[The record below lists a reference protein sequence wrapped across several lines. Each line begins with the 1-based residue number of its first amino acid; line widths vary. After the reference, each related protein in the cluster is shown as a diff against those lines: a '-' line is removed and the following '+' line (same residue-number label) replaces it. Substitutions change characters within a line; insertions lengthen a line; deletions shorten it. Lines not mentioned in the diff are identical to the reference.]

1 MAYTSAM
8 TSAPTAS
15 PILWYF
21 ADPMCSWCW
30 GFSPVIETLR
40 EAYRERLKIAL
51 MLGGLRPGTREPMT
65 AQQREEILHHW
76 RDVQVMTGQ
85 AFSFEG
91 ALPAGFVY
99 DTEPASRAVITAG
112 AIDPAATFPY
122 FKSVQQAF
130 YVEQRDVTRPDELAA
145 LAQDQGMEAED
156 FLARFESEEMK
167 RRTQQHFL
175 HTRQA
180 GVKGFPALI
189 ASDAS
194 GPTRLSEGCR
204 SFEEVRSALDA
215 WLAAR
220 GRT

>member
-1 MAYTSAM
+1 MS
-8 TSAPTAS
+8 SAPTSS
-15 PILWYF
+15 PVLWYF

-30 GFSPVIETLR
+30 GFSSVIETLR

-51 MLGGLRPGTREPMT
+51 MLGGLRPGTTEPMT
-65 AQQREEILHHW
+65 PQQRDDILHHW
-76 RDVQVMTGQ
+76 RDVQAMTGQ

-99 DTEPASRAVITAG
+99 DTEPASRAVVTVG
-112 AIDPAATFPY
+112 AIDPAATFAY

-130 YVEQRDVTRPDELAA
+130 YVAQRDVTQAGVLSA
-145 LAQDQGMEAED
+145 LAVASGIDAGD
-156 FLARFESEEMK
+156 FAARFGSDEMR

-180 GVKGFPALI
+180 GVRGFPALI
-189 ASDAS
+189 VSDAS

-204 SFEEVRSALDA
+204 SLEEVRTLLDG
-215 WLAAR
+215 WFDAR
-220 GRT
+220 GAA

>member
-8 TSAPTAS
+8 TSAPTSS

-65 AQQREEILHHW
+65 AQQRDEILHHW
-76 RDVQVMTGQ
+76 RDVQAMTGQ

-91 ALPAGFVY
+91 ALPPGFVY
-99 DTEPASRAVITAG
+99 DTEPASRAVVTVG
-112 AIDPAATFPY
+112 AIDPSATFAY

-130 YVEQRDVTRPDELAA
+130 YVAQRDVTRPAELVA
-145 LAQDQGMEAED
+145 LARQQGVDEDD
-156 FLARFESEEMK
+156 FLARFESDEMK

-180 GVKGFPALI
+180 GVRGFPALI
-189 ASDAS
+189 VSDAS
-194 GPTRLSEGCR
+194 GPTRLSDGCR
-204 SFEEVRSALDA
+204 QLDEVRSALDA
-215 WLAAR
+215 WLDKH
-220 GRT
+220 GDG

>member
-1 MAYTSAM
+1 MNAASN
-8 TSAPTAS
+8 SS

-30 GFSPVIETLR
+30 GFSPVIEALR
-40 EAYRERLKIAL
+40 GSHREKVKIAL
-51 MLGGLRPGTREPMT
+51 MLGGLRPGTTGPMMP
-65 AQQREEILHHW
+65 QQREDILHHW
-76 RDVQVMTGQ
+76 RSVQAMTGQ

-112 AIDPAATFPY
+112 AIDPKATFPY

-130 YVEQRDVTRPDELAA
+130 YVEQRDVTRPAELAA

-204 SFEEVRSALDA
+204 SLEEVRSALDA
-215 WLAAR
+215 WLVAR
-220 GRT
+220 GRA